1 MKASMAMVL
10 DLTPEFLKAVR
21 ATAVANGYDE
31 VIVKVFIVR
40 ILGLCPP
47 WRGLFPIVKRLKL
60 VSSLVV

>member
-47 WRGLFPIVKRLKL
+47 IVKRLKL